1 MKLLFTG
8 EAGLK
13 DLWIRVDELLEITE
27 ENSYWI
33 DLRSEKLKNIIEE
46 GVYEIVVL
54 VPAGSVISIKLMDL
68 SALIA
73 RKRKHFIIVSEISE
87 EELKKELLI
96 NDMDGGSEFFYHVQ
110 KSSSIEGTSEN
121 IVKKI
126 KEIFS

>member
-13 DLWIRVDELLEITE
+13 DLWIRVDELLEITVG
-27 ENSYWI
+27 NSYWI
-33 DLRSEKLKNIIEE
+33 DLRSEKLRNIIEE

-54 VPAGSVISIKLMDL
+54 VPAGSVTSIKLMDL

-96 NDMDGGSEFFYHVQ
+96 DDMDGGSEFFYHVQ
-110 KSSSIEGTSEN
+110 KSSSIEETSEN
-121 IVKKI
+121 IIKKI